1 MLLGIY
7 ISAKSIQN
15 SVNSLHIMALSVT
28 VHSSSIF
35 CQKTTTTQESA
46 RKCKWTSS
54 TRGQR
59 DLRRAATLRAWL
71 ALQLELGSPPL
82 LGEGLALVIKWI
94 VMIVMLAFYNLHA
107 LWMKS
112 SKSGK
117 SIQTMAMTA
126 ILHGY
131 IELLKKGQGTTAKNN
146 ILSIHIHTMPYSSQ
160 GFVANIPS
168 QFVRP
173 WLPAASSCS
182 RALWLLGLDL

>member
-1 MLLGIY
+1 
-7 ISAKSIQN
+7 
-15 SVNSLHIMALSVT
+15 MALSVT

-131 IELLKKGQGTTAKNN
+131 IELLKQGQGTTAKNN
-146 ILSIHIHTMPYSSQ
+146 NLIHTYPYYAILIPRFCGQYSFPIREALATGGVQLFKGPLTTRSW
-160 GFVANIPS
+160 FVAED
-168 QFVRP
+168 
-173 WLPAASSCS
+173 S
-182 RALWLLGLDL
+182 RIVMP